1 MDPKEFRSELAG
13 RMIRVGQG
21 EAAYWAFVPNP
32 LPPQIDPG
40 WDLANALSEAD
51 RAVSELAGLGRMLP
65 NPNLFIRPFL
75 RREAVLSSRIE
86 GTHSD
91 LTDLYV
97 YEGGQISLPGMEPA
111 APENDDLHEVYNYVR
126 ALEAGLAQLE
136 DTPINLWMLRGLHR
150 ILLNGVRGH
159 HATPGEFR
167 TRQNWIGGAT
177 INSAIYVP
185 PPVLEMT
192 PALESLEHYFYS
204 NEAYPPLIRLAL
216 IHYQF
221 EAIHP
226 FVDGNGRIGRLL
238 LSMILVS
245 WKLLPLPLL
254 HLSAY
259 IEAHRQEY
267 YDLLLAVSQKGDW
280 RDWVLFFLRATTAQA
295 RDTGIRVRRI
305 QDLQQNWHVR
315 LIETHAAH
323 SVLRLADFLFESPII
338 TIPTAQKILDMTYHG
353 AERSV
358 NKLVQLGMLSP
369 LDDRVYGK
377 SFISNDI
384 WKTILDQ

>member
-1 MDPKEFRSELAG
+1 
-13 RMIRVGQG
+13 MIKVGQG
-21 EAAYWAFVPNP
+21 ETAYWSFVPNP
-32 LPPQIDPG
+32 LPPQLEPS

-51 RAVSELAGLGRMLP
+51 RAVSELAGLGRMLS

-97 YEGGQISLPGMEPA
+97 YEGGQLSLPGLEPA
-111 APENDDLHEVYNYVR
+111 EPENDDLHEVYNYVR
-126 ALEAGLAQLE
+126 TLEAGLAQLE
-136 DTPINLWMLRGLHR
+136 DTPISLWMLRGLHK
-150 ILLNGVRGH
+150 ILLNEVRGH
-159 HATPGEFR
+159 YATPGEFR
-167 TRQNWIGGAT
+167 TRQNWIGGST
-177 INSAIYVP
+177 INNAIYVP
-185 PPVLEMT
+185 PPVIEMT
-192 PALESLEHYFYS
+192 PALESLEHYFYP
-204 NEAYPPLIRLAL
+204 ADLYPPLVRLAF

-238 LSMILVS
+238 LSMLLVS

-267 YDLLLAVSQKGDW
+267 YDLLLAVSQKGGW
-280 RDWVLFFLRATTAQA
+280 QDWVLFFLRATTAQA
-295 RDTGIRVRRI
+295 QDTGIRIKRI
-305 QDLQQNWHVR
+305 QDLQQKWHGR
-315 LIETHAAH
+315 LIESRAAH
-323 SVLRLADFLFESPII
+323 SVFRLSDFLFEAPII
-338 TIPTAQKILDMTYHG
+338 TIPTAQKVLDMTYHG

-358 NKLVQLGMLSP
+358 NKLIQLGMLSP
-369 LDDRVYGK
+369 MDDRSYGK
-377 SFISNDI
+377 TYLSKDI
-384 WKTILDQ
+384 LETILGE